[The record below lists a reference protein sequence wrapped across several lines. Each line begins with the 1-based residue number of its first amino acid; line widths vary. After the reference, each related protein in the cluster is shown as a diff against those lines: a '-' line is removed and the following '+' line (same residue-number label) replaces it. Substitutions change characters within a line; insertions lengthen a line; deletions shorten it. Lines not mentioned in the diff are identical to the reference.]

1 MARILS
7 LETSTSI
14 CSVALHECGALL
26 ALAEIKEPGAHAEKL
41 VLLVDEVFEKAGLN
55 FRDLDAV
62 AVSQGPGSYTGLR
75 IGVSTAKGIAYGL
88 DIPLIGIN
96 TLQAMAYW
104 GPSQRE
110 ELALRE
116 EIERDVIDF
125 LEIDHVRHQSVA
137 SLSYGL
143 QKRVEL
149 ARALAMRP
157 KILMLDEPVAGMNRE
172 ETEDMARFILDLQEE
187 RGMTI
192 LLIEHDMG
200 MVMDISNHVAVL
212 NFGQLIASGTP
223 QHVRN
228 HPDVIEAY
236 LGVRESQTAPGQGA

>member
-96 TLQAMAYW
+96 TLQAMAA
-104 GPSQRE
+104 SQPLNPGE
-110 ELALRE
+110 F
-116 EIERDVIDF
+116 V
-125 LEIDHVRHQSVA
+125 
-137 SLSYGL
+137 
-143 QKRVEL
+143 
-149 ARALAMRP
+149 
-157 KILMLDEPVAGMNRE
+157 
-172 ETEDMARFILDLQEE
+172 
-187 RGMTI
+187 
-192 LLIEHDMG
+192 
-200 MVMDISNHVAVL
+200 VAVL
-212 NFGQLIASGTP
+212 DARRKEVYTQSFGDSLHEISSIEAVVLEEGVFASVLEKGKVYFVGDGADKVKEEIQHSNAFFPENWEQSLSAKNMGQLAFEKFAR
-223 QHVRN
+223 QEWE
-228 HPDVIEAY
+228 DLAY
-236 LGVRESQTAPGQGA
+236 FVPNYLKEFKALQSTKNPLLKL